1 MTTLSEM
8 FLSGNILFMSVLT
21 ILFALT
27 FLATWK
33 APAWVRN
40 VGRIAASFGLFFGL
54 LGLTNIW
61 LFAAGWRCRSSRSLR
76 GLQVRHHSRSLRF
89 CHLHRL
95 PHPRHL

>member
-1 MTTLSEM
+1 M

-40 VGRIAASFGLFFGL
+40 VAAS
-54 LGLTNIW
+54 
-61 LFAAGWRCRSSRSLR
+61 
-76 GLQVRHHSRSLRF
+76 Q
-89 CHLHRL
+89 
-95 PHPRHL
+95 HPLDCFSACLA